1 MTELEKIAT
10 FVIDEAK
17 KSGADQAEVSIST
30 NKGYSV
36 SAHNGDVETVEYH
49 QDKVLEIS
57 LLKNKRVGAA
67 SLSDFRPEAIQEA
80 VQAASHIAKYT
91 DVDPASGLADK
102 SEIAFGYKPIAMGRP
117 WGLPVEEAIQLAIQ
131 CEREAKAY
139 DKRII
144 NAEQATVTTSD
155 VEYVYANSLNFL
167 GSYAYSR
174 HEMSC
179 ILIGKEGKSMER
191 DYDYTTSALPEEL
204 TSVSSIARRAAEKT
218 IKRLGARKLRTLKAP
233 VIFLAEEARG
243 LIGHFSAS
251 IAGGSIYRKASFLVD
266 QLGQKI
272 FPDFMSIQEFPHLPN
287 ALGSAPFDDNGVAT
301 RENQFIQDGILASY
315 ALSVY
320 SARKLGLKTT
330 GNGGGFHNLTV
341 STGKL
346 NLQELIKKMDKGL
359 LVTETMGQGV
369 NLITGDYS
377 RGVGGFW
384 VENGEIQYPVHEIT
398 VASRLQEM
406 FAKIVDVGNDL
417 DLRGNVRTGS
427 ILIEE
432 MMIAG
437 D

>member
-1 MTELEKIAT
+1 MTELKKIAT

-17 KSGADQAEVSIST
+17 KVGADQAEVSIST
-30 NKGYSV
+30 NKGFSV
-36 SAHNGDVETVEYH
+36 AAHDGDVETVEYH
-49 QDKVLEIS
+49 QDKVIEIS

-67 SLSDFRPEAIQEA
+67 SLSDFRKEAIQEA
-80 VQAASHIAKYT
+80 VRAASHIAKFT

-102 SEIAFGYKPIAMGRP
+102 SELAFGYQEIPMGRP
-117 WGLPVEEAIQLAIQ
+117 WELSVEEAIQLAIQ
-131 CEREAKAY
+131 CEREAKSH
-139 DKRII
+139 DKRIV

-155 VEYVYANSLNFL
+155 AAYVYANSLGFL
-167 GSYAYSR
+167 GEYAYFR

-204 TSVSSIARRAAEKT
+204 ASVSSIAKRAAEKT
-218 IKRLGARKLRTLKAP
+218 IERLGARKLRTRKAP
-233 VIFLAEEARG
+233 VIFIAEEARG

-251 IAGGSIYRKASFLVD
+251 IAGGAIYRKASFLVD

-272 FPDFMSIQEFPHLPN
+272 FPDFISIQEFPHLPN
-287 ALGSAPFDDNGVAT
+287 ALGSAPFDANGVAT
-301 RENQFIQDGILASY
+301 RENQFIKEGVLTNY
-315 ALSVY
+315 AMSVY

-341 STGKL
+341 SMGKL
-346 NLQELIKKMDKGL
+346 NLQALIKKMDKGL

-384 VENGEIQYPVHEIT
+384 VENGEIQYPVHEMT

-406 FAKIVDVGNDL
+406 YANIVDVGSDI
-417 DLRGNVRTGS
+417 DLRGNVHTGS
-427 ILIEE
+427 ILIAE

-437 D
+437 E